1 MMTKEDIEKPKKK
14 TGMVLVIGLGGK
26 PSKNIKKADGDA
38 PRRKAK
44 GFGGKRFDALRANR
58 RGLDVIARA
67 NFDRFKSAL
76 ASRQVTVEQFDKAL
90 QEKHGFSIEEMK
102 NMDSLPEGVNLD
114 KLLDEAA
121 AEAAATRK
129 AGRQAEQASRRQR
142 PQRPQPPPVPREK
155 RIKDLLGW
163 GKYEEEGAKR
173 EDVGEF
179 LNTLSDDE
187 LRNITPKQAVDRM
200 FNEWKDGKGVDEES
214 EKEPEKPFRY
224 NTEAGDEA
232 FESMRRD
239 RRLDDDD
246 DEGEDDEAKQRRQD
260 ELEGVEFDADME
272 ERLQRL
278 LMARYGGSSRAAE
291 EAKRIVEG
299 DKFRGFGV
307 TSPYPL
313 RSVGGSI
320 SSQPSTVFQKPH
332 ENPFASMKDDDD
344 DEFMTSSDS
353 RAVIDVAFA
362 LLKQMKKPDDEDV
375 EDGFMDQCSRC
386 GAMLTPQQS
395 RNHQCR

>member
-1 MMTKEDIEKPKKK
+1 MAKEDIEKPKKK

-58 RGLDVIARA
+58 RNLDVIART
-67 NFDRFKSAL
+67 NPDRFKNAL
-76 ASRQVTVEQFDKAL
+76 GNRQVTEEQFDRAL

-102 NMDSLPEGVNLD
+102 SMDSLPEGIDLD
-114 KLLDEAA
+114 KLLNEVA
-121 AEAAATRK
+121 AEAAATRRS
-129 AGRQAEQASRRQR
+129 GRQAEQASRRQR
-142 PQRPQPPPVPREK
+142 PPVPREK
-155 RIKDLLGW
+155 RIADLLGW
-163 GKYEEEGAKR
+163 GGYTPAGADKK
-173 EDVGEF
+173 DIKAF
-179 LNTLSDDE
+179 LETLSTDE
-187 LRNITPKQAVDRM
+187 LRSIEPEEAMNRM
-200 FNEWKDGKGVDEES
+200 FNEWKDGKGVDEKP

-239 RRLDDDD
+239 RGLDDDD

-313 RSVGGSI
+313 RNVGGSI

-344 DEFMTSSDS
+344 DEFRTSSDS
-353 RAVIDVAFA
+353 RAVIDAAFA

-375 EDGFMDQCSRC
+375 EDAFMDQCSRC
-386 GAMLTPQQS
+386 GAMMTPQQA